1 MKKRTFKLLTLMVF
15 VLVGVMAFIN
25 SGHAQKSQPATA
37 FIHPGDSSTISSF
50 DLREFNLLLPR
61 NLAQQAQGDKPVEQT
76 RKNIQVLKGLPDSQL
91 IPVMQFIGTSLGVE
105 CVFCHVVPQFEKDDK
120 PEKATARKMILM
132 QFEIN
137 KNNKDIFGA
146 TGAITCFTCHRGHT
160 KPQVMPMLP
169 VAAVAGGAAG
179 QAKAAEPLPTVD
191 QVLDKYL
198 QGLGGKAA
206 YEKLKS
212 RVMTGSQVTADG
224 TVIPI
229 ETYQAAPDKVVTILT
244 TPKQGVMMS
253 GYNGKVG
260 WVKNQRGQ
268 RELSGAQLA
277 EMKRN
282 ADFYGDLK
290 FKELFPGLEVVD
302 REKVGDRDAYVLASQ
317 SAPNRTEKLYFDT
330 QTGLLL
336 RIVTITQTMLAPI
349 PDQIDFEDYR
359 DVDGVK
365 LPFVIRHSAV
375 DARNGWTRKYTEIK
389 QNVAIDD
396 TKFNPPPAPAASPT
410 PTPK

>member
-1 MKKRTFKLLTLMVF
+1 MKLRNFKLIALVFFVLASVMVF
-15 VLVGVMAFIN
+15 IA

-37 FIHPGDSSTISSF
+37 FIHSGDSSIAASF
-50 DLREFNLLLPR
+50 DLREFNLLMPR
-61 NLAQQAQGDKPVEQT
+61 SLLQQAQGDKPVEQT

-91 IPVMQFIGTSLGVE
+91 IPVMQFMGTALGVD
-105 CVFCHVVPQFEKDDK
+105 CAFCHVVPQFEKDDK
-120 PEKATARKMILM
+120 PAKATARKMILM

-146 TGAITCFTCHRGHT
+146 TGAITCFTCHRGQT

-169 VAAVAGGAAG
+169 IAVVAGGAPG
-179 QAKAAEPLPTVD
+179 QAKTAEALPTVE
-191 QVLDKYL
+191 QVLDKYI
-198 QGLGGKAA
+198 QGMGGKAA

-224 TVIPI
+224 TTIPL

-244 TPKQGVMMS
+244 TPRQGVMMS
-253 GYNGKVG
+253 GYNGKVA
-260 WVKNQRGQ
+260 WVKNQRGM

-277 EMKRN
+277 EMKRS

-290 FKELFPGLEVVD
+290 LKELFPGLEVVD
-302 REKVGDRDAYVLASQ
+302 REKVGDRDAFVLASEP
-317 SAPNRTEKLYFDT
+317 APNRIEKLYFDT

-336 RIVTITQTMLAPI
+336 RILTITQTMIAPI
-349 PDQIDFEDYR
+349 PDQTDFEDYR

-365 LPFVIRHSAV
+365 LPFIIRHSAV

-396 TKFNPPPAPAASPT
+396 TKFNPPPAPAPAPT
-410 PTPK
+410 PTPQ